1 MITRYLEFLSSKD
14 NLLKENVQLSKDL
27 LKKLEI
33 QRRKDKGL
41 DTKLTPEEI
50 KNLEKDPYFIEIK
63 DMVSKTPG
71 ITYLFVKT
79 FFKDRRNQWESGSD
93 SDKKRCLED
102 LKNIYEDLLSKR
114 DLWSRLPMPMDK
126 YAAIEPDEFDTRPGI
141 ERLTDDWRDVL
152 LFLNAKK
159 LFIDRLPSFQ
169 KAFFNG
175 ASKHTMEQ
183 IKSIADSF
191 ASFGLKEDGTIDKE
205 ENKMMNDDF
214 FQKCSNIKSKE
225 DLIDAAKDHIKTA
238 SKSDYK
244 YFRRKIE
251 EANNRFGLSNG
262 AEIVWEERGFMVVK
276 IKSFSA
282 NQLINTYRTI
292 CQHCISDTLSSWN
305 NYANIEEYKRQYY
318 IYNFNVVSSEKTSI
332 IGATIDRNGNI
343 THCHARRDE
352 NFISQIDNY
361 LSSNGIPKSVLAPYT
376 LEEQVKITSRIE
388 ASKTLRKEGITFDE
402 IKKALDNGGDV
413 NVSGKEDGIALKNAV
428 KSGDFD
434 SVKLLVDSGAKVNL
448 PKDLIDNI
456 GSSSIK
462 EKAKIISILISN
474 GLRIEETTYPKIRSK
489 LDINYIPDVV
499 RTMLDNGLDPNLSN
513 GVILRDAINT
523 KNVEWV
529 KQMSKYDTDLGGRN
543 YIIFLNLLKQGQ
555 KESEI
560 NTGIFEIKLIDI
572 VFSKFKSTKD
582 IIFKDDELRRKTIF
596 HWCGIEKYY
605 VEPGEDDVKAERIGI
620 LLDKLVEYGCNP
632 DYSSLIKLFTDDMK
646 DGKDKSEQ
654 IYLKT
659 IIKEL
664 SKRL

>member
-1 MITRYLEFLSSKD
+1 
-14 NLLKENVQLSKDL
+14 
-27 LKKLEI
+27 
-33 QRRKDKGL
+33 
-41 DTKLTPEEI
+41 
-50 KNLEKDPYFIEIK
+50 
-63 DMVSKTPG
+63 
-71 ITYLFVKT
+71 
-79 FFKDRRNQWESGSD
+79 
-93 SDKKRCLED
+93 
-102 LKNIYEDLLSKR
+102 
-114 DLWSRLPMPMDK
+114 
-126 YAAIEPDEFDTRPGI
+126 
-141 ERLTDDWRDVL
+141 
-152 LFLNAKK
+152 
-159 LFIDRLPSFQ
+159 
-169 KAFFNG
+169 
-175 ASKHTMEQ
+175 
-183 IKSIADSF
+183 
-191 ASFGLKEDGTIDKE
+191 
-205 ENKMMNDDF
+205 
-214 FQKCSNIKSKE
+214 
-225 DLIDAAKDHIKTA
+225 LIDAAKDHIKTA